1 MMLKRKALNQLRKWK
16 SREDRKPLLVEGPRQ
31 VGKTYIIQVFA
42 AETYE
47 TCFELNFL
55 KNPSLKEIFS
65 GDLSPDAVLSGIRLS
80 FPGQHYTPGR
90 TLIFLD
96 EIQACHDAI
105 TALKF
110 LSGDP
115 RFDVIASGS
124 SLGIVHAQTS
134 SWPVGQIDYLDM
146 WALDFEEFLWA
157 IGLDEDLV
165 EEIKKYRT
173 GKTVVPE
180 AIHQKMTTFLR
191 QYLVIGGMPEVV
203 KHFVP
208 DQDYQTA
215 DEIQRSIYR
224 DYTADI
230 AHYAN
235 PEIRLK
241 AQACWNSVPAQ
252 LTKVNH
258 KFQYGT
264 VEKKGNKQKFG
275 SSVDWLTAA
284 RMVLKVNNVNKVEYP
299 LKNQTLEDNYRL
311 YPSDIGLL
319 ISTYDF
325 RLKRAFL
332 LDHADDDLSESIVF
346 RTAKGGIFEA
356 LAADML
362 CKKGY
367 FEKCWFYRNE
377 AGTVELEF
385 LIEGPTGVYPLEIK
399 AGNNKTRSLDKILS
413 DDNIA
418 LGYKFANQNAGIS
431 GKKISLPL
439 YMLPF
444 I

>member
-1 MMLKRKALNQLRKWK
+1 M
-16 SREDRKPLLVEGPRQ
+16 LVEGPRQ
-31 VGKTYIIQVFA
+31 VGKTFIIRAFA

-47 TCFELNFL
+47 ACYELNFL
-55 KNPSLKEIFS
+55 KTPTSKSIFT
-65 GDLSPDAVLSGIRLS
+65 GDLSPDTILAGIRLS
-80 FPGQHYTPGR
+80 FPEQRLAPGK
-90 TLIFLD
+90 TLVFID
-96 EIQACHDAI
+96 EIQACPDAI

-110 LSGDP
+110 LAGDS

-124 SLGIVHAQTS
+124 SLGMVHAQTS
-134 SWPVGQIDYLDM
+134 SWPVGQIEYLDM

-157 IGLDEDLV
+157 IGLEEDLMDV
-165 EEIKKYRT
+165 IKAYKT
-173 GKTVVPE
+173 GKMIIPE
-180 AIHQKMTTFLR
+180 AVHQKMNSFLM

-203 KHFVP
+203 NAFVP
-208 DQDYQTA
+208 EKDYLAADQV
-215 DEIQRSIYR
+215 QRRIYR

-230 AHYAN
+230 AHYAA

-241 AQACWNSVPAQ
+241 AQACWNSIPAQ

-258 KFQYGT
+258 KFQYGV
-264 VEKKGNKQKFG
+264 VEKRGNRQKFG
-275 SSVDWLTAA
+275 SSVDWLTAS
-284 RMVLKVNNVNKVEYP
+284 RMVLQIHNVNKVEYP
-299 LKNQTLEDNYRL
+299 LKNQILEENFRL

-325 RLKRAFL
+325 SLKRAFL
-332 LDHADDDLSESIVF
+332 FEQSEDNLSELIVF

-377 AGTVELEF
+377 AGTVEIEF
-385 LIEGPTGVYPLEIK
+385 LIEGTIGVTPIEIK
-399 AGNNKTRSLDKILS
+399 AGNSKTKSLDKILS
-413 DDNIA
+413 DENII
-418 LGYKFANQNAGIS
+418 LGYKFANQNAGTF
-431 GKKISLPL
+431 GKKISLPM